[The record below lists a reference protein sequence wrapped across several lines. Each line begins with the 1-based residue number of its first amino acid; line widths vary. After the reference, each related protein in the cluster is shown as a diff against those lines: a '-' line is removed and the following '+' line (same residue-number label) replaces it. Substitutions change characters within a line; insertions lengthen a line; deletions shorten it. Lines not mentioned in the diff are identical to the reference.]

1 MHTQSICSP
10 ASYPQVNHNKNTT
23 RVPNLHSLLVMTQHV
38 FCPVQALSLLKCQQ
52 TRRRLQA
59 PTPSHHLQQRQI
71 FSQQHRSYT
80 NTNFT
85 TQPMRPAGKN
95 NNNLPKNPG
104 VPPNLLAKNSH
115 QFTATQFS
123 WSHGQGQGP
132 DYSFCWFIWR
142 VEKRQRQKTGS
153 PYFSQ
158 CFITNLDVN
167 YS

>member
-1 MHTQSICSP
+1 MFSLVTKDYQALMHTHQSICSP

-23 RVPNLHSLLVMTQHV
+23 RVPNLHSLLLMTQRV

-52 TRRRLQA
+52 TPRRLQA

-71 FSQQHRSYT
+71 FSQQHSSYT
-80 NTNFT
+80 NTNVT

-95 NNNLPKNPG
+95 NNLPKNPG
-104 VPPNLLAKNSH
+104 APPNLLAENSR

-142 VEKRQRQKTGS
+142 VEKRQR
-153 PYFSQ
+153 
-158 CFITNLDVN
+158 
-167 YS
+167 